1 MLARCQQQGCLF
13 MIKLTVYPEAFEE
26 PTASPFCM
34 KSMCM
39 LEAAG
44 LPYEVVRTGDPR
56 GAPKQKLP
64 FIETDGEQIPDSEQI
79 RAFIETA
86 ADMDFDEGLSERER
100 GISRALIR
108 MVEEHVY
115 FAIVA
120 DRWGEDDNWD
130 HVRAAFFTEIPGLIR
145 GFVTRQVRKQAL
157 GQLNGQGI
165 GRHSREERFDRVRRD
180 VIAIR
185 EILGD
190 QPFLFGDRPTAA
202 DYSVVPMMRA
212 SIVTPVPKALGKFIT
227 SDSVLM
233 DYVTRGT
240 DSFYPKGV

>member
-1 MLARCQQQGCLF
+1 
-13 MIKLTVYPEAFEE
+13 MIKLTVYPAAFDE

-34 KSMCM
+34 KSICM
-39 LEAAG
+39 LHAAG
-44 LPYEVVRTGDPR
+44 LPYEIIETGDPR

-64 FIETDGEQIPDSEQI
+64 FIESDGTQIPDSEQI

-86 ADMDFDEGLSERER
+86 ADQDFDEGLTERER

-108 MVEEHVY
+108 MTEEHIY

-120 DRWGEDDNWD
+120 DRWGEDDNWE
-130 HVRAAFFTEIPGLIR
+130 HVRSAFFSDIPAIFR

-157 GQLNGQGI
+157 AQLNGQGI

-185 EILGD
+185 DVLGD
-190 QPFLFGDRPTAA
+190 KPFLFGDQPTAA
-202 DYSVVPMMRA
+202 DFSVVPMLRA
-212 SIVTPVPKALGKFIT
+212 AIVTPVPKLLSEFIS
-227 SDSVLM
+227 SDSNLM
-233 DYVTRGT
+233 AYVTRGT
-240 DSFYPKGV
+240 DNFYPKGV